1 MMNQPKR
8 IFIVGLPG
16 AGKGLFAKL
25 LAEKLGWQFVD
36 ADLGIEYHVG
46 RTLNEI
52 FSAEGLKEFYQCQ
65 KEILTALQAK
75 EHIVAATDASIVC
88 NEGIRQLLSAEF
100 VVFLQV
106 STAVQIGRVSR
117 NPMPLLTTDLQTF
130 FDTLH
135 LERDQ
140 LFENLANI
148 SLDTNDNALE
158 EHVFNALKHVTEN
171 KTEKNPPIF
180 LNEKDLVLFHKSS
193 HIPTRLSAQQAVCLR
208 LLAQG
213 KSSKEIAR
221 DMHIS
226 YRTVEGTL
234 AKTMELL
241 GCASSKELIVLYH
254 DKP

>member
-1 MMNQPKR
+1 MNQPKR

-25 LAEKLGWQFVD
+25 LAEKLGWEFID
-36 ADLGIEYHVG
+36 ADLGIEYHMG
-46 RTLNEI
+46 RTLQEI
-52 FSAEGLKEFYQCQ
+52 LGAEGQRNFYQCQ
-65 KEILTALQAK
+65 KEVLIGLQAK
-75 EHIVAATDASIVC
+75 EHIVATTDASIIC
-88 NEGIRQLLSAEF
+88 DEAIRELLSSEV

-117 NPMPLLTTDLQTF
+117 NPMPLLTTDLKTF
-130 FDTLH
+130 FDSLH
-135 LERDQ
+135 SERDHF
-140 LFENLANI
+140 FENTASI
-148 SLDTNDNALE
+148 SLDTDDNALE
-158 EHVFNALKHVTEN
+158 EHVLKTLKRVVEN
-171 KTEKNPPIF
+171 TTEKAKPIS
-180 LNEKDLVLFHKSS
+180 LNEKDMVLFHKAT
-193 HIPTRLSAQQAVCLR
+193 HLPMRLSEQQAVCLR

-221 DMHIS
+221 EMNIS

-241 GCASSKELIVLYH
+241 GCSSSKELIVLYH